1 MTSTSIGFLP
11 EEVRPDESTRAAKLK
26 WVVVVDGALPGGQ
39 AVNAAV
45 CVAAATSVNIAGL
58 LGPDGADAT
67 GSAHPGLPWA
77 GCSIL
82 AADTGQLRDIRARA
96 AARADVFVADMPSQ
110 AQRTRVY
117 DEYLGHLANAGDD
130 QITYC
135 AVSIVGPRNVVDKLV
150 KKLPLLP

>member
-1 MTSTSIGFLP
+1 MESTSIGFLP
-11 EEVRPDESTRAAKLK
+11 EEVRTGESTRTARLK
-26 WVVVVDGALPGGQ
+26 WVVVVDDALPGGQ
-39 AVNAAV
+39 AANAAV

-58 LGPDGADAT
+58 LGPGGSDAT

-82 AADTGQLRDIRARA
+82 AANTGQLNDIRARA
-96 AARADVFVADMPSQ
+96 VARADVFVADMPSH

-117 DEYLGHLANAGDD
+117 DEYLEHLSQTGDD
-130 QITYC
+130 QITYS
-135 AVSIVGPRNVVDKLV
+135 AVSIVGPRNAVDKLV